1 MERTKRNAIEHY
13 FKYGIAEER
22 DCTCPPNFRSKT
34 ANDTAAICALDTSTS
49 TTHNFDLGNGWLDCR
64 PRLTNKVTVRHFPGE
79 GKQLS
84 AYRHCLKNDVRPH
97 GHGWVAFL
105 DVDEFLILLKH
116 VNVVDF
122 LLSYCEQGSPVT
134 RRFQG
139 HVWVKENIHVK
150 TVSNVD
156 AIQPGEPTNPH
167 YACLID
173 GHHQL
178 DTDGN
183 TVSKMW
189 NNEARP
195 TDVALIYHY
204 HTKSHKEYI
213 GKRSRGRSDISG
225 GKLHSTVA
233 RNLEAAKRG
242 DYLLPTDYVDSS
254 AWETLRLNNRYTIFD
269 SLDIAR
275 QNLSHKQ
282 DNSSVSICALVS
294 SQEIYINEWIDYHL
308 ALSVSRMYLFDSSNL
323 RGGTGCAATATKV
336 ERVVFGNAKQLIY
349 DPLPVTKRFQFRVGN
364 EVGLSLLPVLLL
376 TSPVPEKVLLKYLIS
391 EYWETKYCAIESTE
405 PTDYYYTRSLKE
417 CRLQAGNKE
426 ICSLTGDVRDTS
438 GWDKLQDLFLATAIS
453 SITIPFTKVVRQINL
468 GSLLLTT
475 CHP

>member
-1 MERTKRNAIEHY
+1 M
-13 FKYGIAEER
+13 
-22 DCTCPPNFRSKT
+22 
-34 ANDTAAICALDTSTS
+34 
-49 TTHNFDLGNGWLDCR
+49 
-64 PRLTNKVTVRHFPGE
+64 
-79 GKQLS
+79 
-84 AYRHCLKNDVRPH
+84 
-97 GHGWVAFL
+97 AF
-105 DVDEFLILLKH
+105 
-116 VNVVDF
+116 
-122 LLSYCEQGSPVT
+122 SPQPVT

-150 TVSNVD
+150 TISNVD
-156 AIQPGEPTNPH
+156 TIQPGEPTNPH
-167 YACLID
+167 YARLID

-183 TVSKMW
+183 IVSKMW

-242 DYLLPTDYVDSS
+242 DYLLPTD
-254 AWETLRLNNRYTIFD
+254 
-269 SLDIAR
+269 
-275 QNLSHKQ
+275 H
-282 DNSSVSICALVS
+282 
-294 SQEIYINEWIDYHL
+294 EIYIDEWIDYHL
-308 ALSVSRMYLFDSSNL
+308 ALSVSRMYLFDSSEEFWMCQWAEERSNVEMTHVPGNSSDPEFTAKIYSKCLDTFMMPNKRFVLMSTNDFLMPLQSIGKNL
-323 RGGTGCAATATKV
+323 RGNGCAAAKV

-349 DPLPVTKRFQFRVGN
+349 DPLPVTKRFQFRVGD

-376 TSPVPEKVLLKYLIS
+376 TSPVSEKVLLEYLIS

-405 PTDYYYTRSLKE
+405 LTAYYYTRSLKE

-426 ICSLTGDVRDTS
+426 ICSLTGDVWDTS
-438 GWDKLQDLFLATAIS
+438 GWDKLQDLVKYNSYRNFIYHNS
-453 SITIPFTKVVRQINL
+453 SHQGGKTNNL

-475 CHP
+475 CRP